1 MILIVDDKPENIF
14 SLKTILELNAFPT
27 DTALSGE
34 EALKKILK
42 QSYALIILDV
52 QMPGMDGFE
61 VAEAISG
68 YSKARDTPIIFLS
81 AANTDKK
88 FITQGYTSGGMDY
101 ITKPIDPD
109 ILLLKVKTF
118 YRLYEQNRELIRI
131 QASLRSEIEFRK
143 KVEGELQERASELNN
158 ILESIPQIAFTTG
171 SDGRIEFVNQQWLK
185 FSPSKQE
192 FPPTHPDDTDLN
204 RQWLGMVASGQSLEL
219 EVRVRM
225 IGDQNYRYHLLR
237 AIPVREGHTIQK
249 WVGTFTDI
257 EDQKEAVRKK
267 DEFISI
273 ASHELKTPLTTIKA
287 YVQLLD
293 RAIEPADPTKM
304 YVDRALVQVRKLDN
318 LIVDLLDLSKIESGK
333 LKFNKKVFHFGNTL
347 SNAIEMIR
355 QTYPDYQIV
364 QKGNTDIELYGD
376 EMRIEQVLINY
387 LTNAV
392 KYSPERKEIHID
404 AGVRPGDL
412 LFVQVRDFGIGIRKD
427 YQPNIFHKFYRV
439 EEAATRFQGLGI
451 GLYICAEIIRRH
463 DGEYGVESEF
473 GQGSAFYFSIPV
485 RKPPAEVAQ
494 PEAIV
499 HTAGQTNPTSHH
511 TNPTTK

>member
-14 SLKTILELNAFPT
+14 SLKTILEMHSFPT

-34 EALKKILK
+34 EALKKILR

-68 YSKARDTPIIFLS
+68 YSKARDIPILFLS
-81 AANTDKK
+81 AASTDKK
-88 FITQGYTSGGMDY
+88 FITKGYSSGGMDY

-118 YRLYEQNRELIRI
+118 YRLYEQNRELNRI

-143 KVEGELQERASELNN
+143 KVEGELQEQAGELRS
-158 ILESIPQIAFTTG
+158 ILESIPQIAFTTNA
-171 SDGRIEFVNQQWLK
+171 DGKIEFVNEQWLNYA
-185 FSPSKQE
+185 PSKQE
-192 FPPTHPDDTDLN
+192 FPLTHPDDADLA
-204 RQWLGMVASGQSLEL
+204 RQWERTVASGEALQL
-219 EVRVRM
+219 EVRVRR
-225 IGDQNYRYHLLR
+225 IDSEDYRFHLLR
-237 AIPVREGHTIQK
+237 AIPIREGDTITK

-257 EDQKEAVRKK
+257 EDQKEAVKRK

-293 RAIEPADPTKM
+293 RSISAEEPTRM
-304 YVDRALVQVRKLDN
+304 YVERALVQVKKLDN

-333 LKFNKKVFHFGNTL
+333 LKFNKKPFSFESVL
-347 SNAIEMIR
+347 SDAVEMIR
-355 QTYPDYQIV
+355 QTYPAYTIV
-364 QKGNTDIELYGD
+364 RKGTADVELYGD
-376 EMRIEQVLINY
+376 ETRIEQVIINY

-392 KYSPERKEIHID
+392 KYSPDHKEVQIE
-404 AGVRPGDL
+404 AGVQPGG
-412 LFVQVRDFGIGIRKD
+412 QVYVRVKDYGIGIRKD
-427 YQPNIFHKFYRV
+427 HQSDIFSKFYRV
-439 EEAATRFQGLGI
+439 EESADRFQGLGI

-463 DGEYGVESEF
+463 EGQYGVESEP
-473 GQGSAFYFSIPV
+473 GQGSTFYFTVPV
-485 RKPPAEVAQ
+485 Q
-494 PEAIV
+494 PV
-499 HTAGQTNPTSHH
+499 STLNQ
-511 TNPTTK
+511 

>member
-14 SLKTILELNAFPT
+14 SLKTILELHSFPT

-34 EALKKILK
+34 EALKKILR

-68 YSKARDTPIIFLS
+68 YSKARDIPIIFLS
-81 AANTDKK
+81 AASTDKK
-88 FITQGYTSGGMDY
+88 FITKGYTSGGMDY

-118 YRLYEQNRELIRI
+118 YKLYEQNAELNRI

-143 KVEGELQERASELNN
+143 KVEGELQERASELHS
-158 ILESIPQIAFTTG
+158 ILESIPQIAFTTNAEG
-171 SDGRIEFVNQQWLK
+171 KIEFVNRQWLK
-185 FSPSKQE
+185 YSPSRQE
-192 FPPTHPDDTDLN
+192 FPGTHPDDGVDLA
-204 RQWLGMVASGQSLEL
+204 RQWARTVATGEALDLEI
-219 EVRVRM
+219 RVRK
-225 IGDQNYRYHLLR
+225 IGEEEYRFHLLR
-237 AIPVREGHTIQK
+237 AIPIREGGNIVK

-257 EDQKEAVRKK
+257 EDQKQAVKKK

-293 RAIEPADPTKM
+293 RSIDTDDSNKM
-304 YVDRALVQVRKLDN
+304 FVDRALVQIRKLDN

-333 LKFNKKVFHFGNTL
+333 LKFNKKHFDFESTL

-355 QTYPDYQIV
+355 QTFPDYRIV
-364 QKGNTDIELYGD
+364 RKGQARIQLFGD

-387 LTNAV
+387 LSNAV
-392 KYSPERKEIHID
+392 KYSPDNKEVHIET
-404 AGVRPGDL
+404 ATLPGSR
-412 LFVQVRDFGIGIRKD
+412 LFVKVQDFGIGIRERDKN
-427 YQPNIFHKFYRV
+427 NIFHKFYRV
-439 EEAATRFQGLGI
+439 EESANRFQGLGI

-463 DGEYGVESEF
+463 EGEYGVESEPGKGSSFFFSVPF
-473 GQGSAFYFSIPV
+473 GKDP
-485 RKPPAEVAQ
+485 
-494 PEAIV
+494 IV
-499 HTAGQTNPTSHH
+499 QQQSL
-511 TNPTTK
+511 

>member
-14 SLKTILELNAFPT
+14 SLKTILELHSFPT

-68 YSKARDTPIIFLS
+68 SSKARDIPILFLS
-81 AANTDKK
+81 AASTDKK
-88 FITQGYTSGGMDY
+88 FITKGYSAGGMDY

-118 YRLYEQNRELIRI
+118 YRLYQQNQELNYI

-143 KVEGELQERASELNN
+143 KVEGELQERAVELHS
-158 ILESIPQIAFTTG
+158 ILESIPQIAFTT
-171 SDGRIEFVNQQWLK
+171 SADGRIEFVNEQWLDYA
-185 FSPSKQE
+185 PSKHA
-192 FPPTHPDDTDLN
+192 FPPTHPDDVDLA
-204 RQWLGMVASGQSLEL
+204 RQWEKTVASGKALEL
-219 EVRVRM
+219 EIRVRRK
-225 IGDQNYRYHLLR
+225 DTSEYRCHLLR
-237 AIPVREGHTIQK
+237 AIPVREGENITK

-257 EDQKEAVRKK
+257 EEQKQAVKKK

-293 RAIEPADPTKM
+293 RSIAAEDATRM
-304 YVDRALVQVRKLDN
+304 YVERTLVQVQKLDS

-333 LKFNKKVFHFGNTL
+333 LKFNNKPFNFEATL
-347 SNAIEMIR
+347 SNAVEMIR
-355 QTYPDYQIV
+355 QTYPDYQIER
-364 QKGNTDIELYGD
+364 KGVAEVEVFGD
-376 EMRIEQVLINY
+376 ETRIEQVIINY

-392 KYSPERKEIHID
+392 KYSPDHKEVLIET
-404 AGVRPGDL
+404 GVRPDGH
-412 LFVQVRDFGIGIRKD
+412 VYVRVKDYGIGIGKEH
-427 YQPNIFHKFYRV
+427 QQHIFNKFYRV
-439 EEAATRFQGLGI
+439 EEAAGRFQGLGI

-463 DGEYGVESEF
+463 EGLYGVESEPD
-473 GQGSAFYFSIPV
+473 QGSTFYFSLPLNS
-485 RKPPAEVAQ
+485 KPK
-494 PEAIV
+494 I
-499 HTAGQTNPTSHH
+499 NPHE
-511 TNPTTK
+511 

>member
-14 SLKTILELNAFPT
+14 SLKTILELNSFPT

-34 EALKKILK
+34 EALKKILR

-68 YSKARDTPIIFLS
+68 YSKARDTPILFLS
-81 AANTDKK
+81 AANTEKK
-88 FITQGYTSGGMDY
+88 FITKGYTSGGLDY

-118 YRLYEQNRELIRI
+118 YRLYEQNRELNKI
-131 QASLRSEIEFRK
+131 QASLRSEIDFRK
-143 KVEGELQERASELNN
+143 KVEGELQERAGELHS
-158 ILESIPQIAFTTG
+158 ILESIPQIAFTTRA
-171 SDGRIEFVNQQWLK
+171 DGRIEFVNQQWLK
-185 FSPSKQE
+185 YAPSRQE
-192 FPPTHPDDTDLN
+192 FPPTHPDDDTNLE
-204 RQWLGMVASGQSLEL
+204 RQWEKTVASGQALEL
-219 EVRVRM
+219 EVRIHRT
-225 IGDQNYRYHLLR
+225 DSEEYRFHLLR
-237 AIPVREGHTIQK
+237 AIPIREGDTIIK

-257 EDQKEAVRKK
+257 EDQKQAIKKK

-287 YVQLLD
+287 YAQLLD
-293 RAIEPADPTKM
+293 RAIEGADPNKM
-304 YVDRALVQVRKLDN
+304 FVERALAQIRKLDD

-333 LKFNKKVFHFGNTL
+333 LKFNKKNFDFNSTL

-355 QTYPDYQIV
+355 QTYPEYRIV
-364 QKGNTDIELYGD
+364 QKGEANVQLYGD

-392 KYSPERKEIHID
+392 KYSPDFWEIHIEIE
-404 AGVRPGDL
+404 VRSNR
-412 LFVQVRDFGIGIRKD
+412 LFVKVRDFGIGIRKD
-427 YQPNIFHKFYRV
+427 HQPNIFHKFYRV
-439 EEAATRFQGLGI
+439 EESANRFQGLGI

-463 DGEYGVESEF
+463 EGEYGVESEP
-473 GQGSAFYFSIPV
+473 GQGASFYFSVPV
-485 RKPPAEVAQ
+485 DKGQPLRQEAQ
-494 PEAIV
+494 
-499 HTAGQTNPTSHH
+499 
-511 TNPTTK
+511 

>member
-14 SLKTILELNAFPT
+14 SLKTILELHSFPT

-34 EALKKILK
+34 EALKKILR
-42 QSYALIILDV
+42 QSYAMIILDV

-61 VAEAISG
+61 VAEAVGG
-68 YSKARDTPIIFLS
+68 YSKARDIPIIFLS

-88 FITQGYTSGGMDY
+88 FITKGYTSGGSDY

-118 YRLYEQNRELIRI
+118 YRLYEQNSELNRI

-143 KVEGELQERASELNN
+143 KVQDELQERAGELHS

-171 SDGRIEFVNQQWLK
+171 ADGRIEFVNEHWLQCA
-185 FSPSKQE
+185 PSKQE
-192 FPPTHPDDTDLN
+192 FPCTHPDDPDLA
-204 RQWLGMVASGQSLEL
+204 RQWEKTVASGQALEM
-219 EVRVRM
+219 EVRVRP
-225 IGDQNYRYHLLR
+225 IDKEEYRFHLLR
-237 AIPVREGHTIQK
+237 AIPIREGDTITK

-257 EDQKEAVRKK
+257 DDQKQAVKKK

-293 RAIEPADPTKM
+293 RAIDAEDPTRL
-304 YVDRALVQVRKLDN
+304 YVERTLIQIRKLDK

-333 LKFNKKVFHFGNTL
+333 LKFNKKLFPFETTL
-347 SNAIEMIR
+347 SNTVEMIR
-355 QTYPDYQIV
+355 QTYPDYQIIILP
-364 QKGNTDIELYGD
+364 QGKADIQLYGD
-376 EMRIEQVLINY
+376 ESRIEQVLINY

-392 KYSPERKEIHID
+392 KYSPENKEIHVETDIQPD
-404 AGVRPGDL
+404 GRLLVR
-412 LFVQVRDFGIGIRKD
+412 VRDFGIGIRKD
-427 YQPNIFHKFYRV
+427 HQSNIFSKFYRV
-439 EEAATRFQGLGI
+439 EETSNRFQGLGI

-463 DGEYGVESEF
+463 EGEYGVESEP
-473 GQGSAFYFSIPV
+473 GRGSVFYFSLPHQLDLV
-485 RKPPAEVAQ
+485 NE
-494 PEAIV
+494 
-499 HTAGQTNPTSHH
+499 
-511 TNPTTK
+511 